1 MALFLQNNTNGL
13 KFQGKYAKIC
23 QISQRPKK
31 IILTMIKHV
40 IKKSGEKEVFDEQKI
55 KRGIMAA
62 AKEAGLME
70 ERIREVV
77 NEVYEKLMM
86 DIKDKEEVATQM
98 IREKVLDALDKT
110 EKSVADAWRKY
121 EKSKH
126 AC

>member
-1 MALFLQNNTNGL
+1 
-13 KFQGKYAKIC
+13 
-23 QISQRPKK
+23 
-31 IILTMIKHV
+31 MIKHV
-40 IKKSGEKEVFDEQKI
+40 IKKNGEKEVFDEQKI

-62 AKEAGLME
+62 AKEAGLTE
-70 ERIREVV
+70 ERIREVM

-121 EKSKH
+121 EESKH